1 MELINLFLLLINS
14 LCLKDAH
21 NNLFP
26 ILFLNLHDSSRALY
40 KHLSI
45 CLALRF
51 VLAVLRDDSGGTFR
65 VEENDVEVGD
75 GDDSGEK
82 NVAELGCDDFSE
94 KSGGKA
100 VTVDAAVEGIVGSTI
115 FKIGE

>member
-1 MELINLFLLLINS
+1 M
-14 LCLKDAH
+14 CLKDAH

-94 KSGGKA
+94 KSGGNA